1 MRKILIANR
10 GEIAVRV
17 VHACAEVG
25 LSSVAV
31 YADPDADA
39 PHALLA
45 DEAYALEGSSAA
57 ETYLDGG
64 KVLAVA
70 ERCGADAVHPGYGF
84 LSENADFARAV
95 IEAGLIWIGPS
106 PETIVLLGDK
116 VAARE
121 IARRAGAPLVP
132 GSDGPVESPEDA
144 RAFAEEH
151 GLPVI
156 VKAAHGGGGRGMR
169 VVRELEQVED
179 AFVSAA
185 REAQGAFG
193 RGECFVERFLDRPRH
208 VEAQVMADTHG
219 NVVVLGTRDCS
230 LQRRHQKLVEEA
242 PAPFLTDE
250 QRERIAA
257 AAEGIFREAGYV
269 GVGTAEFLVAQDGL
283 ISFLEVNTRLQVE
296 HPITEEVYGVDL
308 VRAQLAVAAGDPLP
322 VLATPPAR
330 GHAIEFRVNAEDPG
344 RGFLPSGGTVEAVDT
359 PTGPG
364 VRVDSGVHRGSRVAT
379 TFDSLL
385 LKLVVSAPTREQAIV
400 RARTALRELRVH
412 GVATTVPFHRA
423 VLDVPAFAGGD
434 GLGVW
439 TTWIEE
445 EFADRLAPDAGYARA
460 GEPGRTRFT
469 VDVDGKRVRI
479 GIPDALAAALG
490 SAAPEDA
497 SPVPASAADD
507 DAVTAP
513 FAGTLVSWLV
523 AEGDAVDA
531 GQDVAVLEAM
541 KTESRV
547 AAPRAGTVRELVAGP
562 GDAVT
567 ADQVLARLG

>member
-1 MRKILIANR
+1 MRTVLIANR

-17 VHACAEVG
+17 VHACAEAG
-25 LSSVAV
+25 LRSVAV

-39 PHALLA
+39 PHVRLA
-45 DEAYALEGSSAA
+45 DEAYALEGSSAT
-57 ETYLDGG
+57 ETYLDGDEI
-64 KVLAVA
+64 LAIA
-70 ERCGADAVHPGYGF
+70 LRCGADAVHPGYGF
-84 LSENADFARAV
+84 LSENAGFARAV
-95 IEAGLIWIGPS
+95 IEAGLTWIGPS
-106 PETIVLLGDK
+106 PETILLLGDK

-144 RAFAEEH
+144 RAFAQEH

-169 VVRELEQVED
+169 VVRELDDVED
-179 AFVSAA
+179 AFLSAA
-185 REAQGAFG
+185 REAQSAFG

-208 VEAQVMADTHG
+208 VEAQVVADAHG
-219 NVVVLGTRDCS
+219 HVVVLGTRDCS

-242 PAPFLTDE
+242 PAPFLTDD

-308 VRAQLAVAAGDPLP
+308 VRAQLTVAAGDPLP
-322 VLATPPAR
+322 VLETPAAR
-330 GHAIEFRVNAEDPG
+330 GHAFEFRINAEDPG

-364 VRVDSGVHRGSRVAT
+364 VRVDSGVRRGTRVAT

-385 LKLVVSAPTREQAIV
+385 LKLVVSAPTRAQALV
-400 RARTALRELRVH
+400 RARTALRELQVH
-412 GVATTVPFHRA
+412 GVATTVPFHRT
-423 VLDVPAFAGGD
+423 VLDEPAFTGD
-434 GLGVW
+434 EELGVW

-445 EFADRLAPDAGYARA
+445 EFADRLAPDAEYARA
-460 GEPGRTRFT
+460 DEGGRTRFT
-469 VDVDGKRVRI
+469 VDVDGRRLRI
-479 GIPDALAAALG
+479 GIPDALAAAL
-490 SAAPEDA
+490 SAAPADSA
-497 SPVPASAADD
+497 PPAGAEAADD
-507 DAVTAP
+507 GAVTAP

-523 AEGDAVDA
+523 AEQEDVAA

-541 KTESRV
+541 KTETRV
-547 AAPRAGTVRELVAGP
+547 SAPRAGTVRELLAGP
-562 GDAVT
+562 GDAVD
-567 ADQVLARLG
+567 ADQVIARLS

>member
-1 MRKILIANR
+1 MHKILIANR

-17 VHACAEVG
+17 VHACAEAG
-25 LSSVAV
+25 LRSVAV

-39 PHALLA
+39 PHVLLA
-45 DEAYALEGSSAA
+45 DEAYALEGVSAA
-57 ETYLDGG
+57 ETYLDAQAL
-64 KVLAVA
+64 LAVA

-95 IEAGLIWIGPS
+95 IDAGLTWIGPS
-106 PETIVLLGDK
+106 PETIALLGDK
-116 VAARE
+116 VAARG

-132 GSDGPVESPEDA
+132 GSDGPVGSPADA

-169 VVRELEQVED
+169 VVRELAQVED

-185 REAQGAFG
+185 REAQSAFG

-208 VEAQVMADTHG
+208 VEAQVMADAHG

-242 PAPFLTDE
+242 PAPFLTDG

-322 VLATPPAR
+322 VLETPPAR
-330 GHAIEFRVNAEDPG
+330 GHALEFRINAEDPG

-364 VRVDSGVHRGSRVAT
+364 VRVDSGVHRGTRVAT
-379 TFDSLL
+379 SFDSLL
-385 LKLVVSAPTREQAIV
+385 LKLVVSAPTREQALV

-412 GVATTVPFHRA
+412 GVATTIPFPRA
-423 VLDVPAFAGGD
+423 VLDAPAFSGGD

-445 EFADRLAPDAGYARA
+445 EFADRLTPDSGYARA
-460 GEPGRTRFT
+460 GEQGRTRLT
-469 VDVDGKRVRI
+469 VDVDGRRMRI
-479 GIPDALAAALG
+479 GIPDALAAAL
-490 SAAPEDA
+490 SAAPTGDGA
-497 SPVPASAADD
+497 PGPVPAADD
-507 DAVTAP
+507 GAVTAP

-523 AEGDAVDA
+523 AEGDAVEA
-531 GQDVAVLEAM
+531 GQGLAVLEAM
-541 KTESRV
+541 KTESRLT
-547 AAPRAGTVRELVAGP
+547 APRAGTVRELSAAP
-562 GDAVT
+562 GDAVA
-567 ADQVLARLG
+567 ADQVLARLD

>member
-17 VHACAEVG
+17 AHACAEAG
-25 LSSVAV
+25 LESVAV

-39 PHALLA
+39 PHVLLA
-45 DEAYALEGSSAA
+45 DEAYALEGSSPA
-57 ETYLDGG
+57 ETYLDGDA
-64 KVLAVA
+64 VLAIA
-70 ERCGADAVHPGYGF
+70 RRCGADAVHPGYGF

-95 IEAGLIWIGPS
+95 LDAGLTWIGPS

-144 RAFAEEH
+144 RAFAEAH

-169 VVRELEQVED
+169 VVRELDHVED
-179 AFVSAA
+179 AFRSAA

-208 VEAQVMADTHG
+208 VEAQVVADTHG
-219 NVVVLGTRDCS
+219 HVVVLGTRDCS

-242 PAPFLTDE
+242 PAPFLTDL

-283 ISFLEVNTRLQVE
+283 VSFLEVNTRLQVE

-308 VRAQLAVAAGDPLP
+308 VRVQLAVAAGEPLP
-322 VLATPPAR
+322 VLGTPAER
-330 GHAIEFRVNAEDPG
+330 GHAFEFRINAEDPG

-364 VRVDSGVHRGSRVAT
+364 VRVDSGVRSGTRVAT
-379 TFDSLL
+379 SFDSLL
-385 LKLVVSAPTREQAIV
+385 LKLVVSAPTREQALV

-412 GVATTVPFHRA
+412 GVATTIPFHRA
-423 VLDVPAFAGGD
+423 VLDAPAFAGGD

-439 TTWIEE
+439 TTWIED
-445 EFADRLAPDAGYARA
+445 EFTGRLAPDTGYARA
-460 GEPGRTRFT
+460 DEQGRTRFT
-469 VDVDGKRVRI
+469 VDVDGTRVRI

-490 SAAPEDA
+490 SAAPQDA
-497 SPVPASAADD
+497 APASAVPADD
-507 DAVTAP
+507 GAVTAP

-523 AEGDAVDA
+523 SEQDGVEA

-541 KTESRV
+541 KTETRV
-547 AAPRAGTVRELVAGP
+547 TAPRAGTVRELSAAP
-562 GDAVT
+562 GDAVD
-567 ADQVLARLG
+567 AGQVLARLS

>member
-17 VHACAEVG
+17 VHACAEAG

-95 IEAGLIWIGPS
+95 IEAGLTWIGPS

-208 VEAQVMADTHG
+208 VEAQVMADAHG

-330 GHAIEFRVNAEDPG
+330 GHAIEFRINAEDPG

-423 VLDVPAFAGGD
+423 VLDAPAFAGGD

-460 GEPGRTRFT
+460 GEQGRTRFT
-469 VDVDGKRVRI
+469 VDVDGKRVRL
-479 GIPDALAAALG
+479 GIPAALAAALG
-490 SAAPEDA
+490 SAAPGDA
-497 SPVPASAADD
+497 SPVPAAAADD
-507 DAVTAP
+507 GAVTAP

-562 GDAVT
+562 GESVT

>member
-17 VHACAEVG
+17 VHACAEAG
-25 LSSVAV
+25 LESVAV

-39 PHALLA
+39 PHVLLA
-45 DEAYALEGSSAA
+45 DEAYALEGTSATD
-57 ETYLDGG
+57 TYLDGDE
-64 KVLAVA
+64 VLAIA
-70 ERCGADAVHPGYGF
+70 LRCGADAVHPGYGF
-84 LSENADFARAV
+84 LSENAGFARAV
-95 IEAGLIWIGPS
+95 IEAGLTWIGPS

-144 RAFAEEH
+144 RAFAQEH

-169 VVRELEQVED
+169 VVRELDQVED
-179 AFVSAA
+179 AFLSAA
-185 REAQGAFG
+185 REAQSAFG

-208 VEAQVMADTHG
+208 VEAQVVADVHG
-219 NVVVLGTRDCS
+219 HVVVLGTRDCS

-242 PAPFLTDE
+242 PAPFLTDD

-322 VLATPPAR
+322 VLETPAAR
-330 GHAIEFRVNAEDPG
+330 GHAFEFRINAEDPG
-344 RGFLPSGGTVEAVDT
+344 RGFLPSGGTVEAVDA

-364 VRVDSGVHRGSRVAT
+364 VRVDSGVRRGTRVAT
-379 TFDSLL
+379 SFDSLL
-385 LKLVVSAPTREQAIV
+385 LKLVVSAPTRAQALV

-423 VLDVPAFAGGD
+423 VLDAPAFAGD
-434 GLGVW
+434 EGLGVW
-439 TTWIEE
+439 TTWIED
-445 EFADRLAPDAGYARA
+445 EFADRLAPDAEYARA
-460 GEPGRTRFT
+460 EEQGRARFT
-469 VDVDGKRVRI
+469 VDVDGRRVRL
-479 GIPDALAAALG
+479 GIPEALAAALV
-490 SAAPEDA
+490 SAPAGEAPPA
-497 SPVPASAADD
+497 AAVPADD
-507 DAVTAP
+507 GAVTAP

-523 AEGDAVDA
+523 SEQDDVEA
-531 GQDVAVLEAM
+531 GQEVAVLEAM
-541 KTESRV
+541 KTETRV
-547 AAPRAGTVRELVAGP
+547 SAPRAGTVRELVVGP
-562 GDAVT
+562 GDAVD
-567 ADQVLARLG
+567 ADQVLARLS

>member
-17 VHACAEVG
+17 VHACAEAG
-25 LSSVAV
+25 LESVAV

-39 PHALLA
+39 PHVALA
-45 DEAYALEGSSAA
+45 DEAYALEGTSAT
-57 ETYLDGG
+57 ETYLDGDE
-64 KVLAVA
+64 VLAIA
-70 ERCGADAVHPGYGF
+70 LRCGADAVHPGYGF
-84 LSENADFARAV
+84 LSENAGFARAV
-95 IEAGLIWIGPS
+95 IEAGLTWIGPS

-132 GSDGPVESPEDA
+132 GSDGPVESAEEA
-144 RAFAEEH
+144 RAFAQEH

-169 VVRELEQVED
+169 VVRELDQVED
-179 AFVSAA
+179 AFRSAA
-185 REAQGAFG
+185 REAQSAFG

-208 VEAQVMADTHG
+208 VEAQVVADAHG
-219 NVVVLGTRDCS
+219 HVVVLGTRDCS

-242 PAPFLTDE
+242 PAPFLTDD

-269 GVGTAEFLVAQDGL
+269 GVGTAEFLVAPDGL

-308 VRAQLAVAAGDPLP
+308 VRAQLTVAAGDPLP
-322 VLATPPAR
+322 VLETPAAR
-330 GHAIEFRVNAEDPG
+330 GHAFEFRINAEDPG

-364 VRVDSGVHRGSRVAT
+364 VRVDSGVRRGTRVAT

-385 LKLVVSAPTREQAIV
+385 LKLVVSAPDRAQALV
-400 RARTALRELRVH
+400 RARTALRELQVH

-423 VLDVPAFAGGD
+423 VLDAPAFTGD
-434 GLGVW
+434 DELGVW

-460 GEPGRTRFT
+460 DEQGRTRFT
-469 VDVDGKRVRI
+469 VDVDGRRLRI

-490 SAAPEDA
+490 SAPAADA
-497 SPVPASAADD
+497 SPAGAEPADD
-507 DAVTAP
+507 GAVTAP

-523 AEGDAVDA
+523 SEQDEVAA

-541 KTESRV
+541 KTETRV
-547 AAPRAGTVRELVAGP
+547 SAPRAGTVRELVVGP
-562 GDAVT
+562 GDAVQ
-567 ADQVLARLG
+567 ADQVLARLS

>member
-17 VHACAEVG
+17 VHACAEAG

-95 IEAGLIWIGPS
+95 IEAGLTWIGPS

-144 RAFAEEH
+144 RAFAEKH

-208 VEAQVMADTHG
+208 VEAQVMADTRG

-330 GHAIEFRVNAEDPG
+330 GHAIEFRINAEDPG

-412 GVATTVPFHRA
+412 GVATTIPFHRA
-423 VLDVPAFAGGD
+423 VLDAPAFAGGD

-460 GEPGRTRFT
+460 GEQRRTRFT
-469 VDVDGKRVRI
+469 VDVDGKRVRL

-490 SAAPEDA
+490 SVAPGDA
-497 SPVPASAADD
+497 SPVPAAAADD
-507 DAVTAP
+507 GAVTAP

-547 AAPRAGTVRELVAGP
+547 AAPRAGTVRELTAGP
-562 GDAVT
+562 GDAVS

>member
-17 VHACAEVG
+17 VHACAEAG
-25 LSSVAV
+25 LASVAV

-39 PHALLA
+39 PHVLLA
-45 DEAYALEGSSAA
+45 DEAYALEGTSAA
-57 ETYLDGG
+57 ETYLDGDE
-64 KVLAVA
+64 VLAIA
-70 ERCGADAVHPGYGF
+70 LRCGADAVHPGYGF
-84 LSENADFARAV
+84 LSENAGFARAV
-95 IEAGLIWIGPS
+95 MEAGLTWIGPS
-106 PETIVLLGDK
+106 PETILLLGDK

-144 RAFAEEH
+144 RAFAQEH

-169 VVRELEQVED
+169 VVRELEEVEE
-179 AFVSAA
+179 AFRSAA
-185 REAQGAFG
+185 REAQSAFG

-208 VEAQVMADTHG
+208 VEAQVAADAHG
-219 NVVVLGTRDCS
+219 HVVVLGTRDCS

-242 PAPFLTDE
+242 PAPFLTDP

-269 GVGTAEFLVAQDGL
+269 GVGTAEFLVAPDGL

-308 VRAQLAVAAGDPLP
+308 VRTQLAVAAGEPLP
-322 VLATPPAR
+322 VLETPAPR
-330 GHAIEFRVNAEDPG
+330 GHAFEFRINAEDPG

-364 VRVDSGVHRGSRVAT
+364 VRVDSGVHRGTRVAT

-385 LKLVVSAPTREQAIV
+385 LKLVVSAPTRAQALV

-412 GVATTVPFHRA
+412 GVATTIPFHRA
-423 VLDVPAFAGGD
+423 VLDAPAFTGD
-434 GLGVW
+434 EELGVW
-439 TTWIEE
+439 TTWIED
-445 EFADRLAPDAGYARA
+445 EFAGRLAPDTGYARA
-460 GEPGRTRFT
+460 DEPGRTRFT
-469 VDVDGKRVRI
+469 VDVDGRRMSV
-479 GIPDALAAALG
+479 GIPDALAAALRAG
-490 SAAPEDA
+490 PAAEA
-497 SPVPASAADD
+497 AAAAAEPADEG
-507 DAVTAP
+507 AVTAP
-513 FAGTLVSWLV
+513 FAGTLVAWLV
-523 AEGDAVDA
+523 SEQDDVEA

-541 KTESRV
+541 KTETRV
-547 AAPRAGTVRELVAGP
+547 SAPRAGTVRELVVGP
-562 GDAVT
+562 GDAVA
-567 ADQVLARLG
+567 ADQVLARLS